1 MQPFLKKISSELSE
15 KLKTR
20 GHLRTFYEDEIIF
33 DAGNKAE
40 VLPIIVS
47 GKVKMVRFPELGK
60 EIIIGIFQSGEM
72 FAIPPVLDGGRYPAT
87 AIALEE
93 TKLLLIY
100 RKDFLRLMQTEAE
113 LSANVTLLMC
123 GLLRETTA
131 TIQNL
136 ATSSPEQ
143 RIANVLLQ
151 LAKKESGGKITLRRQ
166 DIAEMAGLTTET
178 TIRVIRKLADK
189 DLVKIVRGKIFIE
202 ESERLRDFVSQI

>member
-1 MQPFLKKISSELSE
+1 MQTFLEKINKDLSD
-15 KLKTR
+15 KLFKI
-20 GHLRTFYEDEIIF
+20 GHIRTFYTDEIIF
-33 DAGNKAE
+33 DAGSKAE
-40 VLPIIVS
+40 ILPIIVT

-60 EIIIGIFQSGEM
+60 EVIIGIFQSGEM
-72 FAIPPVLDGGRYPAT
+72 FAMPPVIDGGHYPAT

-93 TKLLLIY
+93 TKVLLLY
-100 RKDFLRLMQTEAE
+100 RDDFLRLMQSESE

-143 RIANVLLQ
+143 RIANVLLG
-151 LAKKESGGKITLRRQ
+151 LAKKEKDGKINLRRQ

-178 TIRVIRKLADK
+178 TIRVIRKLENK
-189 DLVKIVRGKIFIE
+189 SLVKIVRGKIFIE
-202 ESERLRDFVSQI
+202 QLEPLRDFVNQI

>member
-1 MQPFLKKISSELSE
+1 MKSFWEKISEDLRE
-15 KLKTR
+15 KLRKC
-20 GHLRTFYEDEIIF
+20 GHLRTFYSDEIIF
-33 DAGNKAE
+33 DFGGRANN
-40 VLPIIVS
+40 LPIIIV

-60 EIIIGIFQSGEM
+60 EVIIGLFQSGDM
-72 FAIPPVLDGGRYPAT
+72 FAMPPVIDGGVYPAT
-87 AIALEE
+87 AVSLEE
-93 TKLLLIY
+93 SKILMIY
-100 RKDFLRLMQTEAE
+100 RDDFLKLMQNDAE
-113 LSANVTLLMC
+113 LSGNVTLLMC
-123 GLLRETTA
+123 GLLRDTAA

-151 LAKKESGGKITLRRQ
+151 LAEKQKDGKINLRRQ

-202 ESERLRDFVSQI
+202 QLERLQDFVN